1 MTFTVIFAPEA
12 IDRLDAIEQYIA
24 DAGVPVAGADYVDA
38 IVAFCQSL
46 ATFPLR
52 GTKRDDLVP
61 GLRITNYRG
70 PALESRSSQVNA
82 RCQALRNYVLRNAVR
97 NKSSAAKVALRRLPL
112 SHLRVELPVFGP
124 NPCQPSNWPK
134 LLSQKANQRPAK
146 EGHRNDRRILRGLH
160 GSRLIPAKL

>member
-112 SHLRVELPVFGP
+112 SHLRVELPVFG
-124 NPCQPSNWPK
+124 
-134 LLSQKANQRPAK
+134 R
-146 EGHRNDRRILRGLH
+146 
-160 GSRLIPAKL
+160 IPANPQIGQNYCRKKQTSAQQKKAIEMIAASCVAYTAVG